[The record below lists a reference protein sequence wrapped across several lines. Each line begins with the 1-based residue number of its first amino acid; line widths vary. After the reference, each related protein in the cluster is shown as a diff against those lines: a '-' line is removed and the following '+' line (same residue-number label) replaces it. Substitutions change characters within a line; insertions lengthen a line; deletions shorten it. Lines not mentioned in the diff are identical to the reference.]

1 MIKLPEFKKILL
13 PLNVIFGFLIA
24 KIALADEL
32 RDRLGRVVGEA
43 KLPATEASP
52 QRIILNIL
60 FYVFGFLGLF
70 FLISI
75 IYAGFAWM
83 TSGGSEDKIGEAK
96 KRLKNSV
103 VGIIIVLAAFI
114 IVWYVNDV
122 LIKASVEG
130 YYYGYPPGEKAP

>member
-1 MIKLPEFKKILL
+1 MIKLSKFKKTLL
-13 PLNVIFGFLIA
+13 PLNVAFGFIVA

-32 RDRLGRVVGEA
+32 LNRLLRVQDAA
-43 KLPATEASP
+43 KLPTTEASP

-60 FYVFGFLGLF
+60 FYVLGFLGLF
-70 FLISI
+70 FLVSI

-83 TSGGSEDKIGEAK
+83 TSGGGEDKIGEAK
-96 KRLKNSV
+96 KRLKNSI
-103 VGIIIVLAAFI
+103 VGMIIVLAAFI

-130 YYYGYPPGEKAP
+130 YYYGYPPGEQRP

>member
-1 MIKLPEFKKILL
+1 MKLFKKILL
-13 PLNVIFGFLIA
+13 SLNIVFGFLIA

-32 RDRLGRVVGEA
+32 LNRLLRVQDAA
-43 KLPATEASP
+43 KLPTTEASP
-52 QRIILNIL
+52 QRIILNVL
-60 FYVFGFLGLF
+60 FYALGFLGLF
-70 FLISI
+70 FLVSI
-75 IYAGFAWM
+75 IYAGFVWM

-103 VGIIIVLAAFI
+103 IGIIIVLAAFI

-130 YYYGYPPGEKAP
+130 YYYGYPPMPEPPP